1 MLTKMILCTFKTC
14 NWYFKASQTMQ
25 VGQTVTQLNEDT
37 APSKELTP
45 QFNIIANTRS
55 LKTLYANLISMSMMG
70 VIYYLMIIGWYG
82 REVLLYGSET
92 WRTTKKTTRK
102 VKTFIN
108 NCHRRILKYTS
119 QKPLAHWNWNK

>member
-1 MLTKMILCTFKTC
+1 
-14 NWYFKASQTMQ
+14 MQ

-119 QKPLAHWNWNK
+119 QKPLAH